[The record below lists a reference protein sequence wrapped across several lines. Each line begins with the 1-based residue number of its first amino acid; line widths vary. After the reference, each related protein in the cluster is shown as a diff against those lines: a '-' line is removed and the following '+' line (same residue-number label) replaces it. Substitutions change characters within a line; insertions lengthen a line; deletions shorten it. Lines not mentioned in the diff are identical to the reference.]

1 MDARACWA
9 KIQKKGG
16 WLFPKADGLMLT
28 VPKLKVE
35 SLLDPMQDGS
45 GLAVPKSRRKGT
57 FLAEMQKERVC

>member
-1 MDARACWA
+1 
-9 KIQKKGG
+9 
-16 WLFPKADGLMLT
+16 MLT